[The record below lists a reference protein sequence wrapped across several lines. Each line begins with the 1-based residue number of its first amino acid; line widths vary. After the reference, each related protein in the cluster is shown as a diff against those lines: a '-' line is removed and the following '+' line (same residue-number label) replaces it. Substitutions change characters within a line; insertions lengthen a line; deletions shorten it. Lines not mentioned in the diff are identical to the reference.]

1 MPNHYLVTGG
11 AGFIGSHIAEKLIG
25 NGHRVRVLDN
35 LSTGRKENLA
45 AMDGSIDFVEGDIR
59 NMDDLHEA
67 MSGVDM
73 VFHQAALPS
82 VPRSI
87 EEPRACHESNI
98 TGTLNVLLA
107 ARRAGVKRVI
117 YAGSSSA
124 YGDTPVLPKK
134 EDMMPSPLSPYA
146 LAKLTGEY
154 YCQVFSSV
162 YQLETITLRYFNVF
176 GPRQNPESQYAAVI
190 PKFIQAVQEKKTPVV
205 YGDGEQTRD
214 FTYVGNVAAANIL
227 AAQAE
232 KTSGEV
238 VNVATHTQVSLNRL
252 LAALEKLSGRTVH
265 PHYDPFRPGD
275 VRHSFA
281 DITRAREFLGYE
293 PSVGFEEGL
302 RLTMAWLKQ
311 NQRSKIKNQK

>member
-1 MPNHYLVTGG
+1 MPIHYLVTGG

-25 NGHRVRVLDN
+25 NGHRVRILDN

-45 AMDGSIDFVEGDIR
+45 GMNESIDFIEGDIR
-59 NMDDLHEA
+59 NMDDLNQA
-67 MSGVDM
+67 VSGIDM

-146 LAKLTGEY
+146 LAKLSGEY

-162 YQLETITLRYFNVF
+162 YNLETITLRYFNVF
-176 GPRQNPESQYAAVI
+176 GPRQDPGSQYAAVI
-190 PKFIQAVQEKKTPVV
+190 PKFIQAVKKDKSPVV

-214 FTYVGNVAAANIL
+214 FTYVGNVADANIL
-227 AAQAE
+227 ASQAE

-238 VNVATHTQVSLNRL
+238 VNVATHTQVSLNQL
-252 LAALEKLSGRTVH
+252 LATLEELSGRSAQ
-265 PHYDPFRPGD
+265 PCYEPPRPGD
-275 VRHSFA
+275 VRHSLA
-281 DITRAREFLGYE
+281 DITRARTFLGYN
-293 PSVGFEEGL
+293 PVIGLEEGL
-302 RLTMAWLKQ
+302 RLTMEWLA
-311 NQRSKIKNQK
+311 RNQK

>member
-11 AGFIGSHIAEKLIG
+11 AGFIGAHITEKCLL
-25 NGHRVRVLDN
+25 NGHNVRVLDN
-35 LSTGRKENLA
+35 LSTGRKQNLDA
-45 AMDGSIDFVEGDIR
+45 LKGDMEFIEGDIR
-59 NMDDLHEA
+59 NMDDLRKA
-67 MSGVDM
+67 MSGIDM

-134 EDMMPSPLSPYA
+134 EDMKPSPLSPYA

-190 PKFIQAVQEKKTPVV
+190 PKFIQAVQENKSPVV

-238 VNVATHTQVSLNRL
+238 VNVATHTQISLNQL
-252 LAALEKLSGRTVH
+252 LTTIEELSGRTVQ
-265 PHYDPFRPGD
+265 PRYEPPRPGD

-281 DITRAREFLGYE
+281 DISRARQFLGYE
-293 PSVGFEEGL
+293 PAIDFEEGL
-302 RLTMAWLKQ
+302 RLTMEWLKQ

>member
-11 AGFIGSHIAEKLIG
+11 AGFIGSHLVNRLVQ
-25 NGHRVRVLDN
+25 NGHKVRVLDN
-35 LSTGRKENLA
+35 LFTGRIENLEA
-45 AMDGSIDFVEGDIR
+45 LKGSIDFIQGDIR
-59 NMDDLHEA
+59 DMEHLNRA
-67 MSGVDM
+67 MSGIDM

-107 ARRAGVKRVI
+107 ASQAGVKRVI

-134 EDMMPSPLSPYA
+134 EDMTPCPLSPYA

-162 YQLETITLRYFNVF
+162 YSLETITLRYFNVF

-190 PKFIQAVQEKKTPVV
+190 PKFIQAVLEDETPVV
-205 YGDGEQTRD
+205 FGDGEQTRD

-227 AAQAE
+227 AAQAD
-232 KTSGEV
+232 KTAGEV
-238 VNVATHTQVSLNRL
+238 VNVATHSQVSLNQL
-252 LAALEKLSGRTVH
+252 LTSLEELTSRSIQ
-265 PHYDPFRPGD
+265 PRYDPPRPGD

-281 DITRAREFLGYE
+281 DITRAQAFLGYE
-293 PSVGFEEGL
+293 PTIGFEEGL
-302 RLTMAWLKQ
+302 RLTMAWMEE
-311 NQRSKIKNQK
+311 IQK